1 MFYADT
7 RRFIEEDKAT
17 QKEPALSS

>member
-1 MFYADT
+1 MFYAGT